1 MNNKHDNIIK
11 RKLINEIR
19 DHLNKKEITLIVG
32 ARQVGKTTLMLFLEK
47 ELKQRGK
54 KTLYLNLDR
63 EVDKKYFTSQEN
75 LINKIRL
82 EIGNQKGFVFI
93 DEIQRKENAGLFLK
107 GVFDYNLPYKFII
120 SGSGSLELKEKIH
133 ESLIGRKRTFE
144 LNPVSFEEFINFK
157 THYRYEN
164 NLKDFFSIETEKR
177 EILLK
182 EYLNYGGY
190 PRVIT
195 AESEKE
201 KRAIIDEIFHSY
213 LEKDISYLLN
223 IKKIEAFSD
232 IVRII
237 ASQLGRL
244 VNYSKISSE
253 VNISVVSL
261 KNYLWYAE
269 KTFVLQKLT
278 PYFTNPRKEIVKTPI
293 YYFHDIGLRNYSIG
307 MFGNLIDYGAVFENL
322 VLNTIKEK
330 IKLSGISVHFYRT
343 KDKAEVDFILNAGEK
358 VIPIEVKYRKI
369 KKPVLERSMKS
380 FIEKYS
386 PLRAIIINLSFKE
399 KIKVGNTEVLFIPFW
414 DIVDSDNIVINF
426 LY

>member
-11 RKLINEIR
+11 RKLIREIR

-164 NLKDFFSIETEKR
+164 NLKDFFSIET
-177 EILLK
+177 
-182 EYLNYGGY
+182 
-190 PRVIT
+190 
-195 AESEKE
+195 
-201 KRAIIDEIFHSY
+201 
-213 LEKDISYLLN
+213 
-223 IKKIEAFSD
+223 
-232 IVRII
+232 
-237 ASQLGRL
+237 
-244 VNYSKISSE
+244 
-253 VNISVVSL
+253 
-261 KNYLWYAE
+261 
-269 KTFVLQKLT
+269 
-278 PYFTNPRKEIVKTPI
+278 
-293 YYFHDIGLRNYSIG
+293 
-307 MFGNLIDYGAVFENL
+307 
-322 VLNTIKEK
+322 
-330 IKLSGISVHFYRT
+330 
-343 KDKAEVDFILNAGEK
+343 
-358 VIPIEVKYRKI
+358 
-369 KKPVLERSMKS
+369 
-380 FIEKYS
+380 
-386 PLRAIIINLSFKE
+386 
-399 KIKVGNTEVLFIPFW
+399 
-414 DIVDSDNIVINF
+414 
-426 LY
+426 